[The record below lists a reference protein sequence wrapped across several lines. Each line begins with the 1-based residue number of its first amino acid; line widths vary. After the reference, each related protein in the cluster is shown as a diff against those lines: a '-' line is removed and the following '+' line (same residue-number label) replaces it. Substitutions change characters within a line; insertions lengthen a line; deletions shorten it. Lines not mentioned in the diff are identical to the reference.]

1 MLGMGAAGRHRV
13 TRVII
18 QNDSMVS
25 GPQPD
30 NELVQI
36 CGLKKHFPIRKGLLG
51 RKVGTTLAVD
61 GVDLTIHRGET
72 LGLVGESGCGKT
84 TLGRTIIH
92 LYRPTAGTVVFDKQ
106 DISKLDTSG
115 LRKLRRRIQ
124 MIFQDPYASMNPR
137 MRVVDVIGEPLRV
150 HERGGR
156 RQRVEQVVPLLEMV
170 GMSIDCG
177 DRFPHEFSGG
187 QRQRIAVARALALRP
202 DFVICDEPV
211 SSLDV
216 SIRAQI
222 INLLQRLQSELGL
235 TYLFISHDLSVVRH
249 ISDRV
254 AVMYVGKVVELAPS
268 TAIYAQPLH
277 PYTKALLSAITIP
290 DPRLER
296 KREQTELEGDIPS
309 PSAPP
314 RACRFHTR
322 CPIVERGL
330 CDETEPELIE
340 LVPGHWVACHLA

>member
-1 MLGMGAAGRHRV
+1 MVQSESKVNEPRAANALV
-13 TRVII
+13 
-18 QNDSMVS
+18 
-25 GPQPD
+25 
-30 NELVQI
+30 ELR
-36 CGLKKHFPIRKGLLG
+36 GLKKHFPIRKGLLG
-51 RKVGTTLAVD
+51 RVVGATLAVD
-61 GVDLTIHRGET
+61 GVNLSIRRGET
-72 LGLVGESGCGKT
+72 MGLVGESGCGKT

-92 LYRPTAGTVVFDKQ
+92 LYRPTAGTVVFDNQ
-106 DISKLDTSG
+106 DVSQLDGNG

-150 HERGGR
+150 HEAWGKGER
-156 RQRVEQVVPLLEMV
+156 EQQVFPLLEMV
-170 GMSIDCG
+170 GMARDCI

-254 AVMYVGKVVELAPS
+254 AVMYVGKLVELAPS
-268 TAIYAQPLH
+268 AAIYAQPLH
-277 PYTKALLSAITIP
+277 PYTKALLSAIPVP
-290 DPRLER
+290 DPKLER
-296 KREQTELEGDIPS
+296 MRQQIELEGDIPS
-309 PSAPP
+309 PASPP
-314 RACRFHTR
+314 KACRFHTR
-322 CPIVERGL
+322 CPIGERGL
-330 CDETEPELIE
+330 CDETEPQLAEMA
-340 LVPGHWVACHLA
+340 PGHWVACHLA